1 MLGALTSVAAM
12 TSDLQLRP
20 ITWPWLAWTFAALA
34 GFLAPASFMAVTAG
48 SPDAAEIGAAAAPL
62 LAIGL
67 MGAGM
72 IGASAAGRLWIGIVL
87 AVLVGSGLAI
97 LALTLGMPSLPHP
110 AFTALAFLVAA
121 VSFAARGALFA
132 LSGGA
137 KGWWIALAVVAGEA
151 AIILTAWTQP
161 GALPDWLL
169 VLLPAQWATIAIE
182 ASLTGA
188 GEHIAIAALVALGGT
203 AAATMLV
210 AKLWPSRW
218 PYAVMFTTWIALSVL
233 VWNSGYAEQAHGGSA
248 QAGVQ
253 VVGFKG

>member
-1 MLGALTSVAAM
+1 
-12 TSDLQLRP
+12 
-20 ITWPWLAWTFAALA
+20 
-34 GFLAPASFMAVTAG
+34 MAVTAG
-48 SPDAAEIGAAAAPL
+48 SPQATEAGAAAAPL

-72 IGASAAGRLWIGIVL
+72 IGAAAAGRFWIGIVL
-87 AVLVGSGLAI
+87 AVLAGSGLAA

-110 AFTALAFLVAA
+110 VFTALAFLVAA

-137 KGWWIALAVVAGEA
+137 KGWWIAVAVVAGEA
-151 AIILTAWTQP
+151 AIILTAWKEP

-169 VLLPAQWATIAIE
+169 VLLPAQWATMAVG

-188 GEHIAIAALVALGGT
+188 GEHIAIATLVALGGT

-210 AKLWPSRW
+210 AKLWPRRW
-218 PYAVMFTTWIALSVL
+218 TYAVMFTTWIALSAL
-233 VWNSGYAEQAHGGSA
+233 VWHSGYAEQAQGG
-248 QAGVQ
+248 GVQ
-253 VVGFKG
+253 AAMFEG